1 VIGRRPGR
9 ALLAGAAVLA
19 VLLVAGRWL
28 AVETVERA
36 WAGTLSGGAV
46 YLQARA
52 LQRLL
57 RLAIWLVAAVW
68 GTGNLYIVYRAIGSV
83 QMPRRV
89 GNLEIVEAVPQRL
102 LLLLAVVTGLVFG
115 VGLAWGTG
123 EWWREAVLA
132 AGRPVFGRV
141 DPILGRDLGY
151 YLGLLPW
158 AIERQQFLLLATL
171 TAAVLATFL
180 YAGIGSLR
188 WQRGRLQSSPHAR
201 AHLGVLLAGLAL
213 AIAWGAL
220 LDPAEVVAGLH
231 GTVDSGLVAARIPG
245 APGVAA
251 AAGLAVLVSLVWA
264 AWDRVRWLAAGWGLV
279 ALTMLGV
286 YWVLPAVVQRGRA
299 DLYAGERAELTVL
312 AFGTA
317 RRTLTTPPGYP
328 TMVAFTTAEPV
339 WSPERVAAAAR
350 SSLGAHE
357 VVAGATLGRGAGGV
371 PQWIVARAPDD
382 PSLGTLQPPPTWEQV
397 HRGRWTTAGGPVAFA
412 ETDSGLALVPLDPV
426 DPVARFGIGF
436 TQFAVIGA
444 ADAAAASGIRL
455 DGAWRRIALAWVLQS
470 PDLARATASTERLL
484 WRRSATDRLERLAPF
499 VQFDPPQPVY
509 ADGALWWCA
518 TGYVSS
524 ETFPLV
530 APMEQPDGPARYLR
544 AGVVGAV
551 RAATGETRL
560 WLSPGGDSLSA
571 AWARLFA
578 PLVAPAESLPATFA
592 RSLRFPE
599 RLFAL
604 AVRQILAAA
613 PDSDGWRPLARE
625 PYELSL
631 PDDPTWWLAQ
641 GFTSGHTAGG
651 RFEGFLL
658 GRFGSRGPELWS
670 VAPPPLD
677 APPQLLVGS
686 GDTMP
691 GPLRLWLAAGHLAST
706 QARFVQHRPDPPRL
720 ERVFVTWGNRAG
732 EGTHAAAALRDLAQA
747 GPPGVAD
754 TTMAGRWLVARRLFA
769 QLDSAL
775 ARRDFERVDQVYRQL
790 RDLFAA
796 PRGTLAP
803 TPAPH

>member
-1 VIGRRPGR
+1 MIGRRPGR

-28 AVETVERA
+28 AVETVEHA

-46 YLQARA
+46 YLQGRT

-57 RLAIWLVAAVW
+57 RLTVWLVAAVW

-115 VGLAWGTG
+115 VGLAWGAG
-123 EWWREAVLA
+123 DWWREAVLA
-132 AGRPVFGRV
+132 AGRPMFGRV

-151 YLGLLPW
+151 YVGPLPW

-188 WQRGRLQSSPHAR
+188 WQHGRLQSSPHAR

-231 GTVDSGLVAARIPG
+231 GTVDGGLVAVRIPG
-245 APGVAA
+245 APGVVA

-279 ALTMLGV
+279 VLAMLGV
-286 YWVLPAVVQRGRA
+286 YWVLPAVLQRGRA
-299 DLYAGERAELTVL
+299 DLYAGERAELTAL

-317 RRTLTTPPGYP
+317 RRTIATAPSYP
-328 TMVAFTTAEPV
+328 TMETFTAAEPV

-350 SSLGAHE
+350 SSLGTHE
-357 VVAGATLGRGAGGV
+357 VVAGAALGRGAGGV

-382 PSLGTLQPPPTWEQV
+382 ASLGTLQPPPTWAQV
-397 HRGRWTTAGGPVAFA
+397 HRGRWTTAGGPLGLV
-412 ETDSGLALVPLDPV
+412 ETDSGLAPVPLDPAE
-426 DPVARFGIGF
+426 PIARFGTGF

-444 ADAAAASGIRL
+444 ADAAAGAGIRL
-455 DGAWRRIALAWVLQS
+455 DGVWRRIALAWVLQS
-470 PDLARATASTERLL
+470 PELARATVPTERLL
-484 WRRSATDRLERLAPF
+484 WRRSATERLERLAPF
-499 VQFDPPQPVY
+499 AQFDPPQPVV

-530 APMEQPDGPARYLR
+530 EPVPQADGPVRYLR

-560 WLSPGGDSLSA
+560 WLSPGGDSVSA

-578 PLVAPAESLPATFA
+578 PLVAPAESLPASFV
-592 RSLRFPE
+592 RSLRYPG
-599 RLFAL
+599 RLFDL
-604 AVRQILAAA
+604 AVRQVLAAA
-613 PDSDGWRPLARE
+613 PDSDGWRSLTRE

-651 RFEGFLL
+651 RFEGLLL
-658 GRFGSRGPELWS
+658 GRFGSAGPELWS

-686 GDTMP
+686 SDTMP
-691 GPLRLWLAAGHLAST
+691 GPLRLWLAAGHLASL
-706 QARFVQHRPDPPRL
+706 QARFVQHRPDPPHL
-720 ERVFVTWGNRAG
+720 EHVFVTWGNRSG
-732 EGTHAAAALRDLAQA
+732 EGTSAAAALRDLAQA
-747 GPPGVAD
+747 GPPGAAD
-754 TTMAGRWLVARRLFA
+754 TTMAGRWVTARRLFA

-775 ARRDFERVDQVYRQL
+775 AARDFERFGQVYRQL
-790 RDLFAA
+790 RDLFGAPRRALAPAA
-796 PRGTLAP
+796 PP
-803 TPAPH
+803 K

>member
-1 VIGRRPGR
+1 MIGRRPGR

-46 YLQARA
+46 YLQARG

-115 VGLAWGTG
+115 MGLAWGSG
-123 EWWREAVLA
+123 DWWREAVLA
-132 AGRPVFGRV
+132 AGRPVFGRQ

-151 YLGLLPW
+151 YVGSLPW

-188 WQRGRLQSSPHAR
+188 WERGRLQTSPHAR

-213 AIAWGAL
+213 AVAWGAL

-231 GTVDSGLVAARIPG
+231 GTVDGGLVAVRIPG

-251 AAGLAVLVSLVWA
+251 AAGLAVLMSLVWA

-279 ALTMLGV
+279 LLTMLGV
-286 YWVLPAVVQRGRA
+286 YWVLPAVVDRGRA
-299 DLYAGERAELTVL
+299 DLYAGERADLTAL
-312 AFGTA
+312 AFGTT
-317 RRTLTTPPGYP
+317 RRALTIPPGYP
-328 TMVAFTTAEPV
+328 TMAAFTAAQPV
-339 WSPERVAAAAR
+339 WSPERVAGAAR
-350 SSLGAHE
+350 VSLAAHE
-357 VVAGATLGRGAGGV
+357 VVAGATLGRGSGGA

-382 PSLGTLQPPPTWEQV
+382 PSLGTLQPPPTWTQV
-397 HRGRWTTAGGPVAFA
+397 HRGRWTTAGGPVGFV
-412 ETDSGLALVPLDPV
+412 ETDTGLALVPLDSV
-426 DPVARFGIGF
+426 DPVARFGEGF

-444 ADAAAASGIRL
+444 ADAAARSGIRL

-470 PDLARATASTERLL
+470 PELARATASTERLL
-484 WRRSATDRLERLAPF
+484 WRRSATERLERLAPF
-499 VQFDPPQPVY
+499 VQFDPPRPVVV
-509 ADGALWWCA
+509 DGALWWCA

-530 APMEQPDGPARYLR
+530 APVELPGGPVRYLR
-544 AGVVGAV
+544 AGLVGAV

-560 WLSPGGDSLSA
+560 WLSPGGDSVSA
-571 AWARLFA
+571 AWARLFT
-578 PLVAPAESLPATFA
+578 PLVAPAESLPASFA
-592 RSLRFPE
+592 RVLRYPD

-604 AVRQILAAA
+604 AQQQILAAA
-613 PDSDGWRPLARE
+613 PDSDGWRALAHE
-625 PYELSL
+625 PYEVSL
-631 PDDPTWWLAQ
+631 PGDPTWWLAQ
-641 GFTSGHTAGG
+641 GFTSGHSAGG

-658 GRFGSRGPELWS
+658 GRFGSAGPELWS

-677 APPQLLVGS
+677 APPQLLVGTS
-686 GDTMP
+686 DTMP

-720 ERVFVTWGNRAG
+720 ERIFVTWGNRGG
-732 EGTHAAAALRDLAQA
+732 EGASAATALRDLAQA
-747 GPPGVAD
+747 GPPGPAD
-754 TTMAGRWLVARRLFA
+754 TTMAGRWAAARALFA

-796 PRGTLAP
+796 PRRALAP

>member
-1 VIGRRPGR
+1 VIGPRPGR
-9 ALLAGAAVLA
+9 ALLAGAVVLA

-46 YLQARA
+46 YLQGRT

-57 RLAIWLVAAVW
+57 RLAVWLVAAVW
-68 GTGNLYIVYRAIGSV
+68 GTANLYIVYRAIGSV

-123 EWWREAVLA
+123 DWWREAVLA
-132 AGRPVFGRV
+132 AGRPEFGRV

-151 YLGLLPW
+151 YVGPLPW

-231 GTVDSGLVAARIPG
+231 GTVDGGLVAVRIPG
-245 APGVAA
+245 ALGVAA
-251 AAGLAVLVSLVWA
+251 AAGLAMLVSLVWA

-279 ALTMLGV
+279 VLTMLGV
-286 YWVLPAVVQRGRA
+286 YWVLPAVLQRDRA
-299 DLYAGERAELTVL
+299 DTYAGERAELTAL

-317 RRTLTTPPGYP
+317 RRALATPPTYP
-328 TMVAFTTAEPV
+328 TMETFTAAEPV
-339 WSPERVAAAAR
+339 WSPERVAAVAR
-350 SSLGAHE
+350 SSLGTHE
-357 VVAGATLGRGAGGV
+357 VVAGAALGRGTGGV

-382 PSLGTLQPPPTWEQV
+382 ASLGTLQSAPNWAQV
-397 HRGRWTTAGGPVAFA
+397 HRGRWTTAGGPVGFT
-412 ETDSGLALVPLDPV
+412 ETDSGLAAVPLDPA
-426 DPVARFGIGF
+426 DPIARFGTGF
-436 TQFAVIGA
+436 TQFAVTGA
-444 ADAAAASGIRL
+444 ADAAAGAGIRL

-470 PDLARATASTERLL
+470 PELARATAHTDRLL
-484 WRRSATDRLERLAPF
+484 WRRTAAERLERLAPF
-499 VQFDPPQPVY
+499 AQFDPPQPVY

-530 APMEQPDGPARYLR
+530 EPVQQPDGPVRYLR

-560 WLSPGGDSLSA
+560 WLSPGGDSVSA

-578 PLVAPAESLPATFA
+578 PLVAPAESLPASFA
-592 RSLRFPE
+592 RSLRYPG
-599 RLFAL
+599 RLFDL
-604 AVRQILAAA
+604 AVRQMVAAA
-613 PDSDGWRPLARE
+613 PDSDGWRPLTRE
-625 PYELSL
+625 PSELAL
-631 PDDPTWWLAQ
+631 PGDPTWWLAQ

-658 GRFGSRGPELWS
+658 GRFGSGGPELWS
-670 VAPPPLD
+670 VAPPSLD
-677 APPQLLVGS
+677 APPQLLVGTD
-686 GDTMP
+686 DTMP

-720 ERVFVTWGNRAG
+720 EHVFVTWGNRSG
-732 EGTHAAAALRDLAQA
+732 EGTSAAAALRDLAQA
-747 GPPGVAD
+747 GPPGAVD
-754 TTMAGRWLVARRLFA
+754 TTMAGRWMTARTLFG

-775 ARRDFERVDQVYRQL
+775 ARRDFERFGQVYRQL
-790 RDLFAA
+790 RDLLAA
-796 PRGTLAP
+796 PRRALAP
-803 TPAPH
+803 AVPPR